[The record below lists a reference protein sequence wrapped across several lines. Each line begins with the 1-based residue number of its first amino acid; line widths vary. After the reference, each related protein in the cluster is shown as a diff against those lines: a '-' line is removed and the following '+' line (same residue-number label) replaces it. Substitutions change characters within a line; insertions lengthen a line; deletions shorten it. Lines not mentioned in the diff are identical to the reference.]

1 MSLGNK
7 LKELRKKSG
16 KSSLEVSSD
25 LGISRSTLQMYE
37 ADLRR
42 PKDDIKRKLADYYNV
57 GIEDLFFL
65 INFATK

>member
-7 LKELRKKSG
+7 LKELRKISG

-42 PKDDIKRKLADYYNV
+42 PKDDIKRKIANYYNV
-57 GIEDLFFL
+57 SIEDLFF
-65 INFATK
+65 